1 MTCFTPKR
9 LTAPFALIAAIAVL
23 IGCAAATPIA
33 SAAGYGADIVVN
45 GNTATGTATFSAND
59 IERYANKDGVAY
71 VYVRVDGTL
80 VSATTPQGST
90 RAAAAAESDTA
101 TFSDGVYY
109 ADGTN
114 NDDNATRDASAVS
127 PATVRTVSVRTVS
140 VHTVSVHTVADVNAA
155 AYFYAGQVTKESNSA
170 TFAFNLTQKAITQG
184 GELKYDAFLSPVR
197 IDNGGR
203 ALTASQL
210 ATLRA
215 SGMSGVLYSASSDL
229 PATGEGGA
237 EDASATGTNGA
248 SDRST
253 LSRTGTVMLP
263 YCIALAVI
271 ALAAGAV
278 FAVRR
283 RVRR

>member
-114 NDDNATRDASAVS
+114 NDADNDDNATRDASAVS
-127 PATVRTVSVRTVS
+127 PAAVRTVSVRTMS
-140 VHTVSVHTVADVNAA
+140 VRTVADVNAA

-210 ATLRA
+210 ATLRE
-215 SGMSGVLYSASSDL
+215 SGMSGVLYSASADL

>member
-1 MTCFTPKR
+1 MNSFTPKR
-9 LTAPFALIAAIAVL
+9 LTTPFALIATIAVL
-23 IGCAAATPIA
+23 IGCAAATPVA

-45 GNTATGTATFSAND
+45 GNTATGTATFSTND

-109 ADGTN
+109 ADGTG
-114 NDDNATRDASAVS
+114 NATRDASAVS
-127 PATVRTVSVRTVS
+127 PAAVRTVSAR
-140 VHTVSVHTVADVNAA
+140 TVSVHTVADVNAA

-170 TFAFNLTQKAITQG
+170 TFVFNLTQKAITQG

-210 ATLRA
+210 AKLRA
-215 SGMSGVLYSASSDL
+215 SGMSGVLYSASADL

-248 SDRST
+248 SGRST

-283 RVRR
+283 RIRR